1 MVTQMLIGAIFILLI
16 PDVIKKKELLRN
28 IDYLRD
34 EMIRIGLEEGLSSK
48 NTIYISQILD
58 VYLVKYQS
66 L

>member
-1 MVTQMLIGAIFILLI
+1 MLLI
-16 PDVIKKKELLRN
+16 PNVDEKKEILRN

-34 EMIRIGLEEGLSSK
+34 EMIRIGIEEGLLSK

-58 VYLVKYQS
+58 VYIVKYQS

>member
-1 MVTQMLIGAIFILLI
+1 MLLI
-16 PDVIKKKELLRN
+16 PDVDNKKELLKN

-34 EMIRIGLEEGLSSK
+34 EMIRIGLEEGFSSK

-58 VYLVKYQS
+58 GYLVKYQS

>member
-1 MVTQMLIGAIFILLI
+1 MLIGAIFMLLI
-16 PDVIKKKELLRN
+16 PDVNSKKELLKN

-34 EMIRIGLEEGLSSK
+34 EMIRLGLKEGLSSK

-58 VYLVKYQS
+58 GYLVKYQS

>member
-1 MVTQMLIGAIFILLI
+1 MLLI
-16 PDVIKKKELLRN
+16 PDVDYKKEILKN

-58 VYLVKYQS
+58 GYLVKYQS
-66 L
+66 M